1 MKGNSTEQKLI
12 KVIAEHYLNNG
23 IGKLTISSV
32 SEKAGISRQSFN
44 SYYKHL
50 KPYVSGERQIGE
62 LLREGDGENNNF
74 LLVKGQ
80 KKISELQ
87 NELQQIQEK
96 HTKELEDVKARYITS
111 LMNNDITLKETD
123 EVRLTLEKQALHNE
137 QLLNQKKS
145 LEQELMLLKARS
157 YNLQT
162 SGENGSNDVG
172 EVILVDPDLSSV
184 FSNYEKTKDIDVL
197 EDEKEVI
204 LEKIIK
210 KINKFC
216 MLDGTE
222 VVIFIERYISNFDKF
237 VKSYNATGNGAR
249 VLVRL
254 PIFTRTELQIF
265 ISKITPIRP
274 VTVYVPYCESETI
287 IKAQHKFIFR
297 DVPDYE
303 IQAADKYVM
312 PSIKDGFEKL
322 VIYRVK
328 QGD

>member
-62 LLREGDGENNNF
+62 LLREGDGENNN
-74 LLVKGQ
+74 LLVKVQ

-123 EVRLTLEKQALHNE
+123 EVRLALEKQALHNE

-157 YNLQT
+157 YNLQS
-162 SGENGSNDVG
+162 SGENSSTDGG

-184 FSNYEKTKDIDVL
+184 FSNYEKTKDIDVF
-197 EDEKEVI
+197 EDEKEVV
-204 LEKIIK
+204 LEKTIK
-210 KINKFC
+210 RINKFC
-216 MLDGTE
+216 ILDGTE

-237 VKSYNATGNGAR
+237 AKSYKTTGNGTR

-254 PIFTRTELQIF
+254 PIFTRSELQIF
-265 ISKITPIRP
+265 ISKISPIRP
-274 VTVYVPYCESETI
+274 VTVYVPYCESEVVT
-287 IKAQHKFIFR
+287 KAQHKFIFR

-303 IQAADKYVM
+303 IEAADKYMM

>member
-12 KVIAEHYLNNG
+12 KIIAEHYLNSG
-23 IGKLTISSV
+23 MGKLTISSV

-50 KPYVSGERQIGE
+50 KPYVLGKKQIGE
-62 LLREGDGENNNF
+62 LLREGDGENNN
-74 LLVKGQ
+74 LLVIVQ

-157 YNLQT
+157 YNLQS
-162 SGENGSNDVG
+162 SGENSSNDGG

-184 FSNYEKTKDIDVL
+184 FSNYEKTKDVDVF
-197 EDEKEVI
+197 EDEKEAVLDRI
-204 LEKIIK
+204 LKR
-210 KINKFC
+210 INKFC
-216 MLDGTE
+216 IADGAE
-222 VVIFIERYISNFDKF
+222 VIIYIERYISNFDKF
-237 VKSYNATGNGAR
+237 SKSYQATGNGTR
-249 VLVRL
+249 ILVRL

-274 VTVYVPYCESETI
+274 VTVYVPYCDSEAV

-303 IQAADKYVM
+303 IQAADKHVM

-322 VIYRVK
+322 VIFRVN

>member
-62 LLREGDGENNNF
+62 LLCEGENNN
-74 LLVKGQ
+74 LLVKVQ

-137 QLLNQKKS
+137 KLLNQKKS

-157 YNLQT
+157 YNLQS
-162 SGENGSNDVG
+162 SGENSSNDGG

-184 FSNYEKTKDIDVL
+184 FSNYESTKDIDVF
-197 EDEKEVI
+197 EDEKEVV

-210 KINKFC
+210 RINKFC
-216 MLDGTE
+216 ILDGTE
-222 VVIFIERYISNFDKF
+222 VVIFIERYISNFNKF
-237 VKSYNATGNGAR
+237 AKSYKTTGNGTR

-254 PIFTRTELQIF
+254 PIFTRSELQIF
-265 ISKITPIRP
+265 ISKISPIRP
-274 VTVYVPYCESETI
+274 VTVYVPYCESEVVT
-287 IKAQHKFIFR
+287 KAQHKFIFR

-303 IQAADKYVM
+303 IEAADKYMM

-322 VIYRVK
+322 VIFRVK